1 MGERGE
7 RERIGEGRDGPG
19 SVNREQAKGV
29 RSENEPRAPSMRRAH
44 TEIIALDGLAHAR
57 PRHESRRPFYA
68 PSSHWRTSPIAC
80 APSPARTCGQITF
93 SLFAL
98 VNLCI
103 YPFFVYNK
111 QIEVQSIFK
120 FRRHFCD
127 RATCVEN
134 LTQGPGKALIIAASR
149 LF

>member
-1 MGERGE
+1 MSPSSPVILILQFVFFKVEFDFELRKNALGVLLYCVCTSRQRAGLRVGGKE

-80 APSPARTCGQITF
+80 APSPARTCGQINTF
-93 SLFAL
+93 S
-98 VNLCI
+98 N
-103 YPFFVYNK
+103 N
-111 QIEVQSIFK
+111 
-120 FRRHFCD
+120 
-127 RATCVEN
+127 
-134 LTQGPGKALIIAASR
+134 
-149 LF
+149 